1 MQIPNGSDPSV
12 SSMTT
17 KNSGQKAVRRG
28 ISLKEPVLIA
38 LETLR
43 SHKLRSFLTLLGI
56 ILSVSTLIIV
66 VSMVQGANK
75 YVSEKV
81 ANFGSNVFLV
91 ARFPLITSA
100 EEFVRLSRTNKNVTW
115 EDYEYIRDNMRL
127 AEAVGLEAHHNGIVK
142 FKTESIEDIDV
153 R

>member
-1 MQIPNGSDPSV
+1 MSTMDSANQGIVP
-12 SSMTT
+12 
-17 KNSGQKAVRRG
+17 GQAAQTAGKTATPAARRRV
-28 ISLKEPVLIA
+28 SLKEPTMIA

-43 SHKLRSFLTLLGI
+43 AHKLRSFLTLLGI
-56 ILSVSTLIIV
+56 ILSVSTLILV

-75 YVSEKV
+75 YVSEKA

-115 EDYEYIRDNMRL
+115 E
-127 AEAVGLEAHHNGIVK
+127 
-142 FKTESIEDIDV
+142 
-153 R
+153 